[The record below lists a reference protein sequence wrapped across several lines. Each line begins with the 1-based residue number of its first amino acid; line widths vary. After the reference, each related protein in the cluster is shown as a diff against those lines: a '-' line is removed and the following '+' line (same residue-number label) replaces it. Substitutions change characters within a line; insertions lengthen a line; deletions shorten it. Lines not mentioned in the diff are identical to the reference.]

1 MSDFSK
7 KYAGALYD
15 LCKEENI
22 TKEVLEEL
30 LVIDTV
36 IKENKEYKNLLDTP
50 AISLKDRLSI
60 IDEAFSSCSLYV
72 LNFIKLLCENKRF
85 YEFSLVVSNF
95 NKLYDEERNIERVE
109 AITCVALSDEQAS
122 SLREKIE
129 KITKK
134 NVHLTNK
141 VDKSIIGGVILKF
154 KNRMYDGSIRKSLN
168 EIACKIKNSTL

>member
-60 IDEAFSSCSLYV
+60 IDEAFSSCSL
-72 LNFIKLLCENKRF
+72 R
-85 YEFSLVVSNF
+85 
-95 NKLYDEERNIERVE
+95 
-109 AITCVALSDEQAS
+109 
-122 SLREKIE
+122 
-129 KITKK
+129 
-134 NVHLTNK
+134 
-141 VDKSIIGGVILKF
+141 
-154 KNRMYDGSIRKSLN
+154 
-168 EIACKIKNSTL
+168 